1 MEFLRSNLTKAEA
14 RVSPNDMRLLGWN
27 VAPEDLKQ
35 IPEHWL
41 SFQEPEASLHY
52 LLALLY
58 IAFTV
63 FALTGNG
70 LVIWVFTAAKSL
82 RSASNVF
89 VVNLAI
95 CDFIMMSKTPIF
107 IYNSFSRG
115 FATGILGCKIFGVL
129 GTVSLPHCRHD

>member
-1 MEFLRSNLTKAEA
+1 MALFNNLTLRAEA
-14 RVSPNDMRLLGWN
+14 RVAPNELKLLGWN
-27 VAPEDLKQ
+27 VDPEDIKH

-70 LVIWVFTAAKSL
+70 LVIWVF
-82 RSASNVF
+82 SA
-89 VVNLAI
+89 
-95 CDFIMMSKTPIF
+95 
-107 IYNSFSRG
+107 
-115 FATGILGCKIFGVL
+115 
-129 GTVSLPHCRHD
+129 

>member
-1 MEFLRSNLTKAEA
+1 MEMTFWNNMTTVKAEA
-14 RVSPNDMRLLGWN
+14 RVAASHEMRLLGWN

-58 IAFTV
+58 IAFTIFSLV
-63 FALTGNG
+63 GNG
-70 LVIWVFTAAKSL
+70 LVIWVFTAAKTL
-82 RSASNVF
+82 RTASNVF

-95 CDFIMMSKTPIF
+95 CDFVMMSKTPIF

-115 FATGILGCKIFGVL
+115 FATGILGCKIFGIL
-129 GTVSLPHCRHD
+129 GTVSF

>member
-1 MEFLRSNLTKAEA
+1 VM
-14 RVSPNDMRLLGWN
+14 
-27 VAPEDLKQ
+27 
-35 IPEHWL
+35 
-41 SFQEPEASLHY
+41 
-52 LLALLY
+52 
-58 IAFTV
+58 FTV

-70 LVIWVFTAAKSL
+70 LVIWVFTCAKSL

-129 GTVSLPHCRHD
+129 GTVSFRHAR